1 MRERVFVEKKKGYE
15 VEAKGLLNDLR
26 NNLKLNVEGVRLI
39 NIYDVFN
46 INEDVLAA
54 AKQSVFSEPMVDEV
68 IDINSIDM
76 DAYDVLA
83 YEAVP
88 GQYDQ
93 RADSAEQCIRLLN
106 PKSEARI
113 KTGRLVLISGDLS
126 DEDKEKI
133 EKHLIN
139 PIESRKKDLNKLVLD
154 ENADVTPLA
163 VFADFNDL
171 DSKGLEA
178 FRSKLGL
185 AMSQADIEH
194 VQNYFRNEEHR
205 VPTETEIR
213 VLDTYW
219 SDHCRHTT
227 FETVLNSVKIS
238 DFSLSEDIQKAYDLY
253 MSMRHEL
260 KRDEKPQTLMDMA
273 TIAAKYGKA
282 NGTLK
287 DLEVSDEI
295 NACSVYIDVDH
306 NGENEK
312 WLLMFKNETHNHP
325 TEIEPFGGASTCIGG
340 AIRDPLSG
348 RSYVYQAMRISGCG
362 DVHTAIEDTLENKLP
377 QSVIATKATNGNSS
391 YGNQI
396 GLPTTYTKEV
406 YHKDYVAKHLEC
418 GAVVGANKVANVKR
432 LTSDK
437 GNKIILLGGRTGRD
451 GIGGATGSS
460 KEHNEKSLEV
470 CASEVQKGNAVEERK
485 IQRLFRNDEVS
496 AMIRKCN
503 DFGAGGVCVAIGE
516 LADGLDINLDQV
528 RTKYAGLNA
537 TELAISESQERMA
550 VVVDAKDVDA
560 FIAAAEKENLEAY
573 VVADVTDTNR
583 LVIKYHGEKVVDISR
598 DFINTNGAKQYADAS
613 IEDSKNVANPFV
625 NTKAFTKANLLERLK
640 EDNVAS
646 QKGMAETFDAS
657 IGSTTVLMPLS
668 GKYQLTPSNAS
679 VQKLPV
685 LDGKT
690 TTCSI
695 LSYGFNPYI
704 SIYSPYLG
712 ASYAVIESI
721 AKMVAVG
728 GDYKHAWASYQEYF
742 ERLGSND
749 EAWGKVAQALLGTIE
764 AQSAFHVYS
773 IGGKDSMSGT
783 FKDIHV
789 PPTLLSF
796 TCGVAN
802 TKNIISAHFKEAGN
816 YIYLI
821 KGEHKDNY
829 APIYESYI
837 TKYDKVIKHIAA
849 KDIISASVVE
859 MGGLAAELVKMAAG
873 NKLGVD
879 VCTDV
884 DVLGLLPGAIVV
896 ESVKELQDDAFI
908 LLGKV
913 STETIKINDVSVT
926 MEEALQSYLHGF
938 DGIYKMYGEY
948 EDCAVKASSVVVDKK
963 WQSKVQ
969 VATPRVFI
977 PVFPGTNCE
986 YDVAR
991 AFNDE
996 GAVSDIFV
1004 FNNYSEEKIN
1014 ESLQIMAEKISKA
1027 NIIAFPGGFSS
1038 GDEPDGSA
1046 KYIVNVLENE
1056 IIKKAIHD
1064 FLDRDGLILGICNGF
1079 QALIKSGL
1087 LPYGRIKTPTSDA
1100 PTLFRNNINRHI
1112 STMVTTRVGSN
1123 NSPWLCDMEVG
1134 ELHKIAVSH
1143 GEGKFVCSDELLD
1156 ELYKNGCI
1164 AFQYSDLEG
1173 NVTMDSRYNV
1183 NGSLAA
1189 IEGITSFDGRILGK
1203 MGHSERFA
1211 SDTFKNIDGN
1221 KKQNIFRNGV
1231 KYFTHED

>member
-1 MRERVFVEKKKGYE
+1 MSNARVFVEKKKGYE

-26 NNLKLNVEGVRLI
+26 NNLKLAVDEVRFI

-46 INEDVLAA
+46 IDETDLNK
-54 AKQSVFSEPMVDEV
+54 AKTNVFSEPMVDTVLDNVNTEGYF
-68 IDINSIDM
+68 
-76 DAYDVLA
+76 ALA

-93 RADSAEQCIRLLN
+93 RADSAEQCVRLLN
-106 PKSEARI
+106 PQSNVRIKSGRLALIKGTLSEADKKKI
-113 KTGRLVLISGDLS
+113 TG
-126 DEDKEKI
+126 
-133 EKHLIN
+133 HLIN
-139 PIESRKKDLNKLVLD
+139 PIESRVKDLNKLVLD
-154 ENADVTPLA
+154 ENAEVTPLA
-163 VFADFNDL
+163 VFDDFNDL
-171 DSKGLEA
+171 DVNGLNA
-178 FRSKLGL
+178 FREKMGL
-185 AMSQADIEH
+185 AMSEADVIH
-194 VQNYFRNEEHR
+194 VQNYFKNEEKR
-205 VPTETEIR
+205 NPTETEIR

-227 FETVLNSVKIS
+227 FETVLESVTFNS
-238 DFSLSEDIQKAYDLY
+238 FSLREDIERAYHTYQK
-253 MSMRHEL
+253 MRHEL
-260 KRDEKPQTLMDMA
+260 GRDEKPETLMDMA
-273 TIAAKYGKA
+273 TIAGRYGRK
-282 NGTLK
+282 NGTLQG
-287 DLEVSDEI
+287 LEVSDEI

-306 NGENEK
+306 DGTIEK

-362 DVHTAIEDTLENKLP
+362 DVHTPIDETMENKLP

-396 GLPTTYTKEV
+396 GLPTTFTKEI
-406 YHKDYVAKHLEC
+406 YHKDYAAKHLEC
-418 GAVVGANKVANVKR
+418 GAVVGANKADNVKR
-432 LTSDK
+432 LTSDP

-485 IQRLFRNDEVS
+485 IQRLFRNEEVS

-516 LADGLDINLDQV
+516 LADGLAIDLDKV

-550 VVVDAKDVDA
+550 VVVAAEDVDR
-560 FIAAAEKENLEAY
+560 FIASANKENLEAY

-583 LVIKYHGEKVVDISR
+583 LIITYHGEEVVNISR
-598 DFINTNGAKQYADAS
+598 DFINTNGAKQYASAVICGSDMA
-613 IEDSKNVANPFV
+613 DPFERKEHA
-625 NTKAFTKANLLERLK
+625 TKENILNRLS
-640 EDNVAS
+640 DLNVAS

-668 GKYQLTPSNAS
+668 GKYQLTPSVAS

-695 LSYGFNPYI
+695 LSYGYNPFI
-704 SIYSPYLG
+704 AEYSPYLG

-721 AKMVAVG
+721 AKFVAVG
-728 GDYKHAWASYQEYF
+728 GDYRNAYASYQEYF
-742 ERLGSND
+742 ERLGANK
-749 EAWGKVAQALLGTIE
+749 EAWGKVTQALLGTIE
-764 AQSAFHVYS
+764 AQNAFHVYS

-796 TCGVAN
+796 TCGTAN
-802 TKNIISAHFKEAGN
+802 VHNIISSHFKNVGN
-816 YIYLI
+816 RIYLV
-821 KGEHKDNY
+821 KGEMKSNH
-829 APIYESYI
+829 APDYTSYI
-837 TKYDKVIKHIAA
+837 SCYDKVIDHIKA
-849 KDIISASVVE
+849 KEIISASVVE
-859 MGGLAAELVKMAAG
+859 QGGIACELIKMALG
-873 NKLGVD
+873 NKLGFEV
-879 VCTDV
+879 TTRE
-884 DVLGLLPGAIVV
+884 DVLALQPGAIIV
-896 ESVKELQDDAFI
+896 EANKEIKDDEFI
-908 LLGKV
+908 LLGIV
-913 STETIKINDVSVT
+913 SDTDYFRINDAVISIKEA
-926 MEEALQSYLHGF
+926 EEAYLHTF
-938 DGIYKMYGEY
+938 DGIYRMYGDY
-948 EDCAVKASSVVVDKK
+948 EDTPVEPSNYVSEKK
-963 WQSKVQ
+963 YQSKVQ
-969 VATPRVFI
+969 VDTPLVFI

-986 YDVAR
+986 YDIAR
-991 AFNDE
+991 AFKDE
-996 GAVSDIFV
+996 GAETDIFV
-1004 FNNYSEEKIN
+1004 FNNQSADTIR
-1014 ESLQIMAEKISKA
+1014 ESIEIMAEKISKA

-1046 KYIVNVLENE
+1046 KYIVNVLQNE
-1056 IIKKAIHD
+1056 TVKNAIHA
-1064 FLDRDGLILGICNGF
+1064 FLDNDGLILGICNGF

-1087 LPYGRIKTPTSDA
+1087 LPYGRIQTPTDDA

-1123 NSPWLCDMEVG
+1123 NSPWLADMKVG

-1143 GEGKFVCSDELLD
+1143 GEGKFVCNAEDMKA
-1156 ELYKNGCI
+1156 LYENGQI
-1164 AFQYSDLEG
+1164 AFQYCDLEG
-1173 NVTMDSRYNV
+1173 NVTMNSEYNV
-1183 NGSLAA
+1183 NASYAA
-1189 IEGITSFDGRILGK
+1189 IEGITSIDGRILGK
-1203 MGHSERFA
+1203 MGHSERYA
-1211 SDTFKNIDGN
+1211 EGTFQNIDGN

-1231 KYFTHED
+1231 RYFTHK